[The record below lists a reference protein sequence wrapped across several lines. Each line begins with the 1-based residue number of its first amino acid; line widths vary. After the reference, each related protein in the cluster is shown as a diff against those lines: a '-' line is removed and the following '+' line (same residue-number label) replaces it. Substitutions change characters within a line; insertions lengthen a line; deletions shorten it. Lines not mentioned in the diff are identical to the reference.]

1 MATGNSGRFPD
12 IVSTDTKR
20 TTRNLLTAA
29 SVTLF
34 ASFFELSLHELS
46 LIAGVLGKS
55 NTGGDEVVKWGLV
68 VLLTFLVTVHI
79 LNWYGDW
86 IRFSEWWEEKA

>member
-1 MATGNSGRFPD
+1 
-12 IVSTDTKR
+12 
-20 TTRNLLTAA
+20 
-29 SVTLF
+29 
-34 ASFFELSLHELS
+34 LS

-55 NTGGDEVVKWGLV
+55 NTGGDEVVKWGPV

-86 IRFSEWWEEKA
+86 IRFSEMVGSIRNSVYGA